1 MQCSSKIVVF
11 DMDETLG
18 YYMELG
24 MFWDAL
30 HSYIRE
36 KNMSLPINQELFNK
50 VLDLYPEFLR
60 PNIISILNFLKTK
73 KSVKHCH
80 KLMIYTNNQG
90 PLEWAQY
97 IKRYFENK
105 INYPLFDQVINAFKV
120 NGKHIEICRTT
131 HMKTHKDFIR
141 CTKVPESSEICFIDD
156 VYHPG
161 MSNENIYYINIKPYT
176 YDLSFD
182 TMITRFINSGIM
194 NMNMNKETETL
205 TTFTAFISNFM
216 KRYNYNFIEKSKE
229 AFTIDK
235 ILSKKIL
242 QHLHIFFNK
251 TNKTNK
257 VNKANKTNKARQI
270 TYKIKKTESKTKKRK
285 I

>member
-1 MQCSSKIVVF
+1 MHNSSKIVVF

-30 HSYIRE
+30 NSYIRE
-36 KNMSLPINQELFNK
+36 KNIHLPINQELFNK
-50 VLDLYPEFLR
+50 ILDLYPEFLR
-60 PNIISILNFLKTK
+60 PNIISILNFLKNK
-73 KSVKHCH
+73 KCAKHCN
-80 KLMIYTNNQG
+80 KLMINTNNQG

-105 INYPLFDQVINAFKV
+105 IKYPLFDQVINAFKV

-141 CTKVPESSEICFIDD
+141 CAKVPETTEICFIDD

-161 MSNENIYYINIKPYT
+161 MIHDNIYYINIKPYT

-182 TMITRFINSGIM
+182 IMIERFINSGII
-194 NMNMNKETETL
+194 NICEPETDK
-205 TTFTAFISNFM
+205 TFTIYILNFM
-216 KRYNYNFIEKSKE
+216 KRYNYTFIEKTKE
-229 AFTIDK
+229 VYTIDK

-242 QHLHIFFNK
+242 HHLHVFFSKTSENK
-251 TNKTNK
+251 QT
-257 VNKANKTNKARQI
+257 
-270 TYKIKKTESKTKKRK
+270 TYKIKKIKNKTKKIK
-285 I
+285 K